1 MQATAA
7 PSTIDAAQH
16 IRNCTVD
23 TLATRESAVP
33 KTEESAESS
42 TTIILSGGQG
52 RESITNETDAG
63 GTFALLVGD
72 AVLAERRR
80 IRLASAEHLDQ
91 PRRVSAGGLNL
102 HDRLA

>member
-63 GTFALLVGD
+63 STFALLVGG

-80 IRLASAEHLDQ
+80 IRPASAEHLDK
-91 PRRVSAGGLNL
+91 PGRVSAGGLNL